1 MLRTRVRF
9 LSGPSSPGEGRSWP
23 SLLTSARLRGTPP
36 PTPNSSPSV
45 GHPPPQAAGGLQAA
59 PSTPPW
65 NHAPCAPAPPT
76 QAVSLVWSTR
86 PRIPKPDTQAPS
98 ITPPPTPASIIPS
111 SSKAAF
117 SKKEPPHCS
126 GTSSNVVAGDPDSP
140 PKTLSCR
147 IDNILYNVLKLE
159 VNSPWYSSLS
169 MNQYYKAISGPE
181 HNGA

>member
-76 QAVSLVWSTR
+76 QAASLVWSTR

-98 ITPPPTPASIIPS
+98 TILQPTPASIIPS

-117 SKKEPPHCS
+117 SKIEPPHCS
-126 GTSSNVVAGDPDSP
+126 ATSSSIVAGNPERP
-140 PKTLSCR
+140 PNLPSR
-147 IDNILYNVLKLE
+147 RVDNILFNVLERE
-159 VNSPWYSSLS
+159 VDSP
-169 MNQYYKAISGPE
+169 
-181 HNGA
+181 

>member
-86 PRIPKPDTQAPS
+86 PRIPKPDTQEPS
-98 ITPPPTPASIIPS
+98 TTSSPTSASIIRS
-111 SSKAAF
+111 SSKTAF
-117 SKKEPPHCS
+117 LKKEQPHCS
-126 GTSSNVVAGDPDSP
+126 ATSSKIVAGNPTR
-140 PKTLSCR
+140 PKNPLPFRT
-147 IDNILYNVLKLE
+147 DNILYNILKLE
-159 VNSPWYSSLS
+159 VN
-169 MNQYYKAISGPE
+169 GT
-181 HNGA
+181 